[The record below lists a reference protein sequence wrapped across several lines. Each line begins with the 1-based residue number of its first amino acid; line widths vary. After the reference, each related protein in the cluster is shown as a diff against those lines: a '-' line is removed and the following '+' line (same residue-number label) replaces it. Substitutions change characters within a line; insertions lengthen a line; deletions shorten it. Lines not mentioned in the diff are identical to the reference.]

1 MGFPF
6 DRVDP
11 IVDRKYW
18 PLLNGA
24 RAVHEP
30 GREVGGGSHAGNAL
44 WRTFRCRSAFPVA
57 VSIGVILG
65 TLSSIALVASRQRR
79 GDAAGPAHGT
89 A

>member
-1 MGFPF
+1 MLLEWFCGSWKGLA
-6 DRVDP
+6 DMDP
-11 IVDRKYW
+11 
-18 PLLNGA
+18 LNGA
-24 RAVHEP
+24 RAVHEL

-65 TLSSIALVASRQRR
+65 TLSIALVASRQRR
-79 GDAAGPAHGT
+79 GAAAGPAHGT